1 MKINKGDRIQYSI
14 VPRIEQYSATVVSA
28 EGANIILNAESGAQ
42 PGVSKGQHLILSF
55 GDSCKPAIVISA
67 EGSAIKLEWIENR
80 RYFRVND
87 VLPIVT
93 RKIGPDSYTK
103 AKVFSGCG
111 TENTR
116 DYTIPDAT
124 INPKLWEILVDIDTK
139 LSALLGAINMQNE
152 GFTGAN
158 EKYINISASGVRFTI
173 KEKVEIGDLLEI
185 KILLP
190 AYPPLGI
197 VASGEVVRVNDL
209 GNDEYDVALH
219 FSGITD
225 EVTDEIIQYSIKR
238 QREIIH
244 KQRDEGK

>member
-14 VPRIEQYSATVVSA
+14 VPRIEQYSAIVVSA
-28 EGANIILNAESGAQ
+28 DGANIMLDADNAAQ
-42 PGVSKGQHLILSF
+42 PEVSKGQHLILSF
-55 GDSCKPAIVISA
+55 GDSCKPARVISA

-93 RKIGPDSYTK
+93 KKIEPDSY
-103 AKVFSGCG
+103 ARARVFSGYG
-111 TENTR
+111 MENAR
-116 DYTIPDAT
+116 DYTVPDAT
-124 INPKLWEILVDIDTK
+124 ISPKLWEILVDIDTK
-139 LSALLGAINMQNE
+139 LSSLLGAINMQTE
-152 GFTGAN
+152 GFTGSN
-158 EKYINISASGVRFTI
+158 EKYINISASGVKFTI
-173 KEKVEIGDLLEI
+173 KEKVEVGDLLEI
-185 KILLP
+185 KVLLP

-209 GNDEYDVALH
+209 GNGEYDVALH